1 MRAARDIKDA
11 KSVEK
16 RDKTEATTCKSDVFL
31 LEMRADKLRKYRP
44 PTSKLPRQIRRPSL
58 SNGSKVS
65 EEKIQKVI
73 ESNRVPQQIIKRYEY
88 KSVDETICKLATK
101 LELNQLVAQKTMLV
115 EKLLVAVTV
124 GAENAIDSKMIEEV
138 DKTFSNNGPS
148 LSRLP
153 SFMGVVDRCLHLH
166 KLLCE
171 TKEKLNKADIQNNK
185 LLKEANARVLAP
197 IAKGVFPP
205 SANSSNSKNN
215 DTTTNNNNNNKKK
228 NNNNNNNNSNL
239 ESRKEEEKKQLIM
252 EESQGSK
259 DEEIL
264 NELKVKHEN
273 EIKELNK
280 KLSNLEKQRKA
291 AVTSIRA
298 MTNTVKAHETHISDL
313 ENKLKNEMNRNN
325 NNKLLQEQEQQEED
339 NRNNERNNQNE
350 KEYKLK
356 LAEKGTQITELNAK
370 LKALGVKYDTMKK
383 EFDVKNEHCDTYK
396 KQLEKLDSKLQKE
409 MEKNQIIFDSND
421 KMTNETNQ
429 YKDQLDNANIQIEKL
444 EQKLTNVESEFESTK
459 LELKST
465 SDDYQKLL
473 ETLQESLNE
482 RQKSSQHE
490 EELRLLKI
498 ELKDMKEKW
507 TTRENEL
514 IEAGVNTLAREKQF
528 EKERNEALKEL
539 ERIKVQLKTAV
550 EVPKIIERLS
560 KESSERYHNMV
571 SEQSKELSKLRQQMS
586 VDEMTIKSLNEEIK
600 ILKKQIQELTDSRG
614 AALMKASGM
623 SRTEFEDTFEA
634 VMREE
639 FDAMRAAYEKR
650 LTMKQHEMD
659 KIKRTCNKEVRDA
672 IDSSKQKLVRLEMA
686 TRRKDAEI
694 ESLTEKILGSS
705 KQN

>member
-16 RDKTEATTCKSDVFL
+16 RDKTEAATCKSDVFL

-73 ESNRVPQQIIKRYEY
+73 ESNRLPQQIIKRYEY
-88 KSVDETICKLATK
+88 NSVDETICKLATK

-124 GAENAIDSKMIEEV
+124 GAENAIGSKTIEEV

-171 TKEKLNKADIQNNK
+171 TKEKLNEADIQNNK

-197 IAKGVFPP
+197 IAKGVFTP

-215 DTTTNNNNNNKKK
+215 DTTT
-228 NNNNNNNNSNL
+228 NNNNNSNL

-313 ENKLKNEMNRNN
+313 EKKLKNEMNKNN

-383 EFDVKNEHCDTYK
+383 EFDVKNENCDTYK

-429 YKDQLDNANIQIEKL
+429 YKDQLDNSNIQIEEL

-459 LELKST
+459 LELKNT

-482 RQKSSQHE
+482 SQKSSQHE

-528 EKERNEALKEL
+528 EKERNESLKEL

-571 SEQSKELSKLRQQMS
+571 SEQSKELSKLKQQMS

-686 TRRKDAEI
+686 MRRKDAEI
-694 ESLTEKILGSS
+694 ESLTDKILGSS